1 MKFIEGFSKRNS
13 IPDFF
18 KPVFLALEFK
28 DKAILEEYEV
38 ITELL
43 KTEKDYPEIPALRAK
58 AEEYSFMEVLK
69 DINTG
74 AMIRFEDLESAVKKT
89 KSLGNIPIYLLNPLI

>member
-28 DKAILEEYEV
+28 DKAILEEY
-38 ITELL
+38 
-43 KTEKDYPEIPALRAK
+43 
-58 AEEYSFMEVLK
+58 
-69 DINTG
+69 
-74 AMIRFEDLESAVKKT
+74 
-89 KSLGNIPIYLLNPLI
+89 